1 MSQVYVRFRHC
12 ADDHGLREHDVA
24 VHVDRLIADGR
35 QDGQADSEFHLQR
48 LQRLV
53 DPGCGKIRKKSAF
66 DMVRLTALTGSSGP
80 VPANRSGQQ
89 EVPERDAHLL
99 RVDLRDKG
107 IQKFQHLDL

>member
-35 QDGQADSEFHLQR
+35 QDGQADGEFHLQR

-53 DPGCGKIRKKSAF
+53 DPGCGKIRKKVS
-66 DMVRLTALTGSSGP
+66 VRHGEADGLDRQLRAG
-80 VPANRSGQQ
+80 SGQ
-89 EVPERDAHLL
+89 
-99 RVDLRDKG
+99 
-107 IQKFQHLDL
+107 